1 MDRMSNI
8 FSLDELK
15 NNIQELSKNIITS
28 YLYEE
33 GGGEVWNQILVKK
46 VNFEKLYIT

>member
-33 GGGEVWNQILVKK
+33 GGGGLKSNPS
-46 VNFEKLYIT
+46 EKSEF